1 MTDPDPP
8 DHDVTASPLDTALN
22 AAGCLLIVLL
32 ALVIV
37 GWGAYYVA
45 CVAAAGPDP
54 AYADGRSAA
63 QLPVHLARLAV
74 IPSITPAGD
83 SRERGITRLRN

>member
-1 MTDPDPP
+1 MTDPGDP
-8 DHDVTASPLDTALN
+8 DHDVTSSPLDTALN

-45 CVAAAGPDP
+45 CLAAADPDP

-63 QLPVHLARLAV
+63 QLPVHLARI
-74 IPSITPAGD
+74 IPMD
-83 SRERGITRLRN
+83 SRRPAHAVKGV

>member
-8 DHDVTASPLDTALN
+8 DHDVTSSPLDTALN

-32 ALVIV
+32 ALVIA

-45 CVAAAGPDP
+45 CLAAADPDP

-63 QLPVHLARLAV
+63 QLPVHLARI
-74 IPSITPAGD
+74 IPMD
-83 SRERGITRLRN
+83 SRRRRRTAVKGV